1 MLRCL
6 TSLNPLLLLSDIT
19 LNLKDALFA
28 LAILIDIRFA
38 SSSIIGPS
46 LDLWLINHRRWINPR

>member
-28 LAILIDIRFA
+28 LAILIDI
-38 SSSIIGPS
+38 
-46 LDLWLINHRRWINPR
+46 